1 MVWICQKSR
10 SPLNSE
16 IELCPCL
23 AKGNNCGPCK
33 GGYHIFCNRVM
44 HGDTEEAYQWF
55 IDNPEATKQITPRGP
70 CPEYDRAVEE
80 INKKE
85 NADRK

>member
-1 MVWICQKSR
+1 
-10 SPLNSE
+10 
-16 IELCPCL
+16 
-23 AKGNNCGPCK
+23 
-33 GGYHIFCNRVM
+33 M